1 MSIFDLIIKG
11 GLLMIPLSLCS
22 VFSLGII
29 VERVIHYRKAKG
41 NVNKLREKLEPLI
54 IGNKV
59 SEGRL
64 LCEESSGIIS
74 NIFRVALQELQKE
87 PDMTQ
92 PVEDEIEVTRR
103 VIDEEL
109 QVSVLPALEKHL
121 NALDT
126 LSRGTPLLGLL
137 GTVLGMIKVFFTIG
151 IGQSVPDPAVL
162 AKGIGLALITTA
174 AGLIVAIPSFFMHR
188 YFIGQIDYFLEE
200 AQKSKG
206 WLLAQLAKRRLI
218 SMAP

>member
-1 MSIFDLIIKG
+1 
-11 GLLMIPLSLCS
+11 
-22 VFSLGII
+22 
-29 VERVIHYRKAKG
+29 
-41 NVNKLREKLEPLI
+41 LI

-64 LCEESSGIIS
+64 LCEESGGIIS

-137 GTVLGMIKVFFTIG
+137 GTRMSRQFKLSRRSLPSMTTLLRPIAT
-151 IGQSVPDPAVL
+151 L
-162 AKGIGLALITTA
+162 AM
-174 AGLIVAIPSFFMHR
+174 S
-188 YFIGQIDYFLEE
+188 
-200 AQKSKG
+200 S
-206 WLLAQLAKRRLI
+206 
-218 SMAP
+218 

>member
-11 GLLMIPLSLCS
+11 GLLMIPISLCS

-59 SEGRL
+59 GEGRL
-64 LCEESSGIIS
+64 LCEESGGTIS

-109 QVSVLPALEKHL
+109 QVSVLPTLMIANSNDEIVFIHQGYRPGDEKIIREKII
-121 NALDT
+121 T
-126 LSRGTPLLGLL
+126 LLYEFESNE
-137 GTVLGMIKVFFTIG
+137 K
-151 IGQSVPDPAVL
+151 
-162 AKGIGLALITTA
+162 
-174 AGLIVAIPSFFMHR
+174 
-188 YFIGQIDYFLEE
+188 E
-200 AQKSKG
+200 
-206 WLLAQLAKRRLI
+206 
-218 SMAP
+218 